1 MVVLTVYHDGQ
12 FWTGVAERNEDG
24 ALKAVRTV
32 FGCEPTERDIL
43 EFAHR
48 AIGEALDAVT
58 ESVEAP
64 KLPVSP
70 MNPKRRQREIRREIA
85 AAQGPSTK
93 AQAAL
98 QREREARGA
107 ERKKSARLLREEAE
121 ERKRLLLVAKKKEKH
136 RGH

>member
-12 FWTGVAERNEDG
+12 FWTGVAERNENG

-32 FGCEPTERDIL
+32 FGCEPTERDVL

-48 AIGEALDAVT
+48 AIREALDAAK

-64 KLPVSP
+64 LPASP

-93 AQAAL
+93 AQSAL

-107 ERKKSARLLREEAE
+107 ERKKTTRLLREEAE

-136 RGH
+136 RGR

>member
-48 AIGEALDAVT
+48 AIRETLDAVKG
-58 ESVEAP
+58 SAEAS
-64 KLPVSP
+64 KLAPSP
-70 MNPKRRQREIRREIA
+70 GNPKRRHREIRRELA
-85 AAQGPSTK
+85 TAQGPSTK

-98 QREREARGA
+98 QREREARGV
-107 ERKKSARLLREEAE
+107 ERKKSARLRREETK
-121 ERKRLLLVAKKKEKH
+121 ERKRLLLLAKKKEKH

>member
-1 MVVLTVYHDGQ
+1 MLVVTVYHDGQ
-12 FWTGVAERNEDG
+12 FWAGIAERNEDG
-24 ALKAVRTV
+24 ELKAVQTV

-43 EFAHR
+43 AFAHL
-48 AIGEALDAVT
+48 AIRETLDAAK

-64 KLPVSP
+64 KLPSSS

-85 AAQGPSTK
+85 SAQGPSTK

-98 QREREARGA
+98 QREREARGV
-107 ERKKSARLLREEAE
+107 ERKKTSKLRREETK
-121 ERKRLLLVAKKKEKH
+121 ERKRLQKQAKKKEQY

>member
-12 FWTGVAERNEDG
+12 FWTGVAVRNEDG
-24 ALKAVRTV
+24 VLKAVRTV

-48 AIGEALDAVT
+48 AIRETLDAVKG
-58 ESVEAP
+58 SAEAP
-64 KLPVSP
+64 KLAPSP
-70 MNPKRRQREIRREIA
+70 GNPKRRQREIRRELT

-107 ERKKSARLLREEAE
+107 ERKKLAKLFREETK
-121 ERKRLLLVAKKKEKH
+121 ERKRLLLLAKKKEKH

>member
-12 FWTGVAERNEDG
+12 FWTGVAERNEGG

-32 FGCEPTERDIL
+32 FTCEPTERDIL

-48 AIGEALDAVT
+48 AIREALDAAKGC
-58 ESVEAP
+58 VEAP
-64 KLPVSP
+64 EHAVVPG
-70 MNPKRRQREIRREIA
+70 NPKRRQREIQRELA
-85 AAQGPSTK
+85 AAKGPSTK
-93 AQAAL
+93 AQTAL

-107 ERKKSARLLREEAE
+107 ERKKSAKLFREETK
-121 ERKRLLLVAKKKEKH
+121 ERKRLLLLEKKKEKH